1 MKIGVVGIGGAGG
14 AAARF
19 LAEAGHDVVGF
30 EQFRIGH
37 DRGSSHGESRIIRHT
52 YPDLLYT
59 RMMGDAYPLWDD
71 LERQAG
77 EELFVRC
84 GGLYFGTEGHPSVRE
99 AEQALRETGL
109 PYERLGPEETR
120 ERFPAFRLR
129 PDEIAL
135 FQKDSGFLR
144 ATRCVLANARLARE
158 RGAVLHEEAP
168 VREIVPR
175 GAEVIVRTEGGGE
188 WVFDRV
194 VVTAGAWMG
203 KLLADLPLPLRV
215 TRQQIVYLRIARDA
229 GQFAPGRFP
238 VWIDADRNYY
248 GFPNDGIIEGVK
260 LAAHDLGETAD
271 PDAVRRTPDE
281 EYVRAAAAYAS
292 ARFPDLA
299 GEATHAQVCLYT
311 NTPDE
316 DFVVDWA
323 PGGANVLL
331 VSGCSGHGFKFT
343 VLLGKIGADLV
354 TGGSYGRDLR
364 RFALKRF
371 AGAGALRFHSQ
382 L

>member
-129 PDEIAL
+129 PAR
-135 FQKDSGFLR
+135 SPCSRRTAGSCAPR
-144 ATRCVLANARLARE
+144 AACSRTPVSPASA
-158 RGAVLHEEAP
+158 AP
-168 VREIVPR
+168 FCTKKHQVREIVPR

-215 TRQQIVYLRIARDA
+215 TRQQIVYLRIART
-229 GQFAPGRFP
+229 PGSS
-238 VWIDADRNYY
+238 
-248 GFPNDGIIEGVK
+248 
-260 LAAHDLGETAD
+260 
-271 PDAVRRTPDE
+271 RR
-281 EYVRAAAAYAS
+281 RGS
-292 ARFPDLA
+292 R
-299 GEATHAQVCLYT
+299 
-311 NTPDE
+311 
-316 DFVVDWA
+316 
-323 PGGANVLL
+323 
-331 VSGCSGHGFKFT
+331 SG
-343 VLLGKIGADLV
+343 
-354 TGGSYGRDLR
+354 
-364 RFALKRF
+364 
-371 AGAGALRFHSQ
+371 
-382 L
+382 